1 MLLNA
6 LIFPALGEFPSSCST
21 TLTPTNSIKPSI
33 ASGYRAALVATGL
46 TSPRS
51 IQFDASG
58 NLLVVEQST
67 GLTSL
72 HFDDNGGACVSV
84 KSQKVVVE
92 ATNLTHGLALSR
104 DGNTLYA
111 SSAEAAYSWAYNS
124 ANSTV
129 SDSSRTLVSGMFTD
143 THNTRTLL
151 MSQKI
156 NDTLIISRGSSEN
169 VDPAAAVISSGQ
181 SQIKAFDLSKVPS
194 GGYNFAQDGLRLGWG
209 LRNSVG
215 ISEHPQTGGIYSVEN
230 SVDDLNR
237 TGQDIHQDNP
247 GEELNFHGYL
257 NGTEFAPQGSNYG
270 YPQCV
275 AAWDVSEIPMNSNLM

>member
-1 MLLNA
+1 
-6 LIFPALGEFPSSCST
+6 
-21 TLTPTNSIKPSI
+21 
-33 ASGYRAALVATGL
+33 
-46 TSPRS
+46 
-51 IQFDASG
+51 
-58 NLLVVEQST
+58 
-67 GLTSL
+67 
-72 HFDDNGGACVSV
+72 
-84 KSQKVVVE
+84 
-92 ATNLTHGLALSR
+92 
-104 DGNTLYA
+104 
-111 SSAEAAYSWAYNS
+111 
-124 ANSTV
+124 
-129 SDSSRTLVSGMFTD
+129 
-143 THNTRTLL
+143 

>member
-6 LIFPALGEFPSSCST
+6 LIIPALGEVPSSCST
-21 TLTPTNSIKPSI
+21 TLTPTNSIKPSV

-46 TSPRS
+46 TCPRS

-72 HFDDNGGACVSV
+72 RLDDNGGICISV

-92 ATNLTHGLALSR
+92 ASNVSFISLIVSICSHSTQLTHGLALSR

-111 SSAEAAYSWAYNS
+111 SSAEAVYCWAYDS

-129 SDSSRTLVSGMFTD
+129 SDSSGTLVSGMFTD

-169 VDPAAAVISSGQ
+169 VDLAAAVISSGQ
-181 SQIKAFDLSKVPS
+181 SQIKAFDLSNVPS
-194 GGYNFAQDGLRLGWG
+194 GEYLF
-209 LRNSVG
+209 
-215 ISEHPQTGGIYSVEN
+215 
-230 SVDDLNR
+230 R
-237 TGQDIHQDNP
+237 TP
-247 GEELNFHGYL
+247 F
-257 NGTEFAPQGSNYG
+257 F
-270 YPQCV
+270 
-275 AAWDVSEIPMNSNLM
+275 

>member
-1 MLLNA
+1 
-6 LIFPALGEFPSSCST
+6 
-21 TLTPTNSIKPSI
+21 
-33 ASGYRAALVATGL
+33 
-46 TSPRS
+46 
-51 IQFDASG
+51 
-58 NLLVVEQST
+58 
-67 GLTSL
+67 
-72 HFDDNGGACVSV
+72 
-84 KSQKVVVE
+84 
-92 ATNLTHGLALSR
+92 
-104 DGNTLYA
+104 
-111 SSAEAAYSWAYNS
+111 
-124 ANSTV
+124 
-129 SDSSRTLVSGMFTD
+129 
-143 THNTRTLL
+143 

-169 VDPAAAVISSGQ
+169 VDPAAAVISSFQNSILLLKSRNRNPETCSGSTQ
-181 SQIKAFDLSKVPS
+181 LSRMIS